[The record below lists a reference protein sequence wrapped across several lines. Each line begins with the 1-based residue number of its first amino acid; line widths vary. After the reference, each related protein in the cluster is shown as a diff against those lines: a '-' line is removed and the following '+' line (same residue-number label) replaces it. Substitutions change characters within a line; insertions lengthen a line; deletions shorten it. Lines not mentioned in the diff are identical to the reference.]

1 MADLCPTCGAN
12 PCYRICPTQDPYG
25 GDQAAEA
32 ADHDFN
38 AQYDD
43 VRERYMEHCPRH
55 GAYAGDCGG
64 CEAEHYAD
72 EDDEPLDGNEDDYG
86 DPPVMPASMQRAVI
100 DNPHLMGKGL
110 LTDDDVPF

>member
-1 MADLCPTCGAN
+1 MADTLCPVCGAN
-12 PCYRICPTQDPYG
+12 PCYRICPTQDPYS

-43 VRERYMEHCPRH
+43 VRERYMEHCPTH

-72 EDDEPLDGNEDDYG
+72 NDDIHD
-86 DPPVMPASMQRAVI
+86 SFAV
-100 DNPHLMGKGL
+100 KE
-110 LTDDDVPF
+110 TT